1 MQRSRRRVALT
12 GALVPLLAGRTLAHG
27 GGLRAEAGESLAVP
41 TWLVLLTGGAVVGAS
56 FLLASL
62 ATDRT
67 LVRSIHEW
75 AVGLPT
81 HRGAGRVLWA
91 FGSVVGLLALC
102 AVVGAGLFGPPD
114 QLRNAAILL
123 VWVGWWAGLPIVT
136 YLLGDPWPALNPVRT
151 LAGLLPGAG
160 LEYPDRLG
168 AWPATAGL
176 LALIWLEVVM
186 PLASNP
192 QLLALVVLAY
202 VVLALAGAVAFGESW
217 FRRGDPI
224 ERVFRSYGAVGALSR
239 GRLHLPGSGLVGER
253 AHEPGA
259 VAFIV
264 ALLWGTTYDGLVGT
278 EFVAG
283 VVPSVVALG
292 LPPQLVYALAFLAG
306 FGVFLG
312 AFSLAARVARRTAP
326 TYESASDIARRFAP
340 TLLPIAAGYHLAHY
354 LAYFLSLLP
363 ALAGAA
369 VMPWAPP
376 DPLVVVVPG
385 WFSVVG
391 PLAVLGGH
399 LLAVWVAHAA
409 AFDFFPGR
417 LQAIRS
423 QYPLTAVMVLYTAV
437 SLWVITQPE
446 VTPAYL

>member
-1 MQRSRRRVALT
+1 MQRLRRRVAIAGT
-12 GALVPLLAGRTLAHG
+12 LVPLLAGRALAHG
-27 GGLRAEAGESLAVP
+27 GGLRSEAGEALSVP

-62 ATDRT
+62 ATDRA
-67 LVRSIHEW
+67 LVRAVHEW
-75 AVGLPT
+75 GVAVPT
-81 HRGAGRVLWA
+81 NRRVGRVLWA
-91 FGSVVGLLALC
+91 LGSLVGLLAVC
-102 AVVGAGLFGPPD
+102 AVVLSGLFGPPN

-123 VWVGWWAGLPIVT
+123 VWVGWWAGLPMVA

-151 LAGLLPGAG
+151 LADVLPGAG
-160 LEYPDRLG
+160 LEYPEALG
-168 AWPATAGL
+168 AWPATVGL

-192 QLLALVVLAY
+192 RLLALVVTCY
-202 VVLALAGAVAFGESW
+202 VIVALAGAVAFGESW
-217 FRRGDPI
+217 FRRADPV
-224 ERVFRSYGAVGALSR
+224 ERVFRSYGKVGSLSR
-239 GRLHLPGSGLVGER
+239 GRLHLPGSALVDER
-253 AHEPGA
+253 ARDPGA
-259 VAFIV
+259 VAFVV

-278 EFVAG
+278 ELVAG
-283 VVPSVVALG
+283 AIPSVVALG
-292 LPPQLVYALAFLAG
+292 VPPRVVYGLAFLAG

-312 AFSLAARVARRTAP
+312 AFSLAARLARRSAP
-326 TYESASDIARRFAP
+326 TYEPAERVARRFAP
-340 TLLPIAAGYHLAHY
+340 ALLPIAAGYHLAHY

-363 ALAGAA
+363 ALGGAA
-369 VMPWAPP
+369 LMPWAPP
-376 DPLVVVVPG
+376 DPTVLVVPG
-385 WFSVVG
+385 WFSAVG
-391 PLAVLGGH
+391 PLAVLVGH
-399 LLAVWVAHAA
+399 LLAVWVAHAV